1 VEPVVRSARAQDVPA
16 IAGLYLEVAEE
27 VVGREPSFRHV
38 PDAASVESRYL
49 SRIEE
54 ADRAVLVALADG
66 AVVGFVDA
74 ALQRHEDQ
82 GTHHAPGLDAYVE
95 ELVVTARH
103 RRRGVATALIRAVE
117 ARAREAGARM
127 VWLDTHLRNEGARA
141 LYGTIGYRE
150 VGVILLREL
159 RARQNDGNQRQQ

>member
-1 VEPVVRSARAQDVPA
+1 VEPVVRSAEAQDVPV

-38 PDAASVESRYL
+38 PDAAGVKRRYI

-82 GTHHAPGLDAYVE
+82 GTYHAPGVDAYVE

-103 RRRGVATALIRAVE
+103 RRRGAATHLIRAVE
-117 ARAREAGARM
+117 AWAQEAGSRM
-127 VWLDTHLRNEGARA
+127 VWLDTHLTNEGARA
-141 LYGTIGYRE
+141 LYGGVGYRE

-159 RARQNDGNQRQQ
+159 